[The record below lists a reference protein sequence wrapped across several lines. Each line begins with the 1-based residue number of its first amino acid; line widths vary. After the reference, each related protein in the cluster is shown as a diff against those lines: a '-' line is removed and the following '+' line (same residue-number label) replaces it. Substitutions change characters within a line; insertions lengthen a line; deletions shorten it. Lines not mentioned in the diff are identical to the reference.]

1 MNRSYL
7 SVLSAARNGREM
19 VVQSTEQHITIT
31 IYDPRVDDGAS
42 IVINPEDWDFF
53 LDRLNQVV
61 GKFRKD

>member
-42 IVINPEDWDFF
+42 IVINLEDWDFF